1 MKFVHKK
8 RLHKIIGW
16 WSHYPIIFLE
26 SYLFEEYCVYQIL
39 SKYLEICNQSSVFIS
54 FIRSIMELLQE
65 KITRRVVI
73 LSIYGKKQKD

>member
-1 MKFVHKK
+1 MQKEV
-8 RLHKIIGW
+8 IGW
-16 WSHYPIIFLE
+16 WRHYPIIFLE